1 MRMVRAFLAAAVV
14 VMAISPAA
22 VLAASLEMTTAFPS
36 VVADPGAT
44 VKFPT
49 KVITDT
55 PQRVD
60 LRIVSQ
66 PEGWDTT
73 LRGAGSTIA
82 AVTTTANPDVPT
94 EISAEFTAEV
104 KVPDAV
110 TPGPGQVVIEGRSA
124 AGITTQL
131 TLDVVTEAQE
141 AGSVALD
148 AEFPNLRGSTTST
161 FRFNLTLRN
170 DTNSQLTFGLET
182 DAPTGWNVDAQ
193 PSGEAQASTA
203 VVDAGSDTTITVTA
217 DPPADAPAGENA
229 IIVRAISGT
238 NVAEASLSVEITGQ
252 FAMALDT
259 SDGRQNARVASGTP
273 TTLNLV
279 LQNTGTAPL
288 TNVTLSATPP
298 GKWTVTFA
306 PEVIPEIAPNSAPVT
321 VVATI
326 TAAGDALAGDYILN
340 VRANSDD
347 ASDAIEVRTTVET
360 SSTGY
365 LIGIAILV
373 AVAIGLFVV
382 FQRYG
387 RR

>member
-1 MRMVRAFLAAAVV
+1 MVRAFLAAAVV

-60 LRIVSQ
+60 LTIVSQ
-66 PEGWDTT
+66 PEGWETT

-82 AVTTTANPDVPT
+82 AVTTTSNPDVPT

-124 AGITTQL
+124 AGLTTRM

-141 AGSVALD
+141 PGSVALE

-161 FRFNLTLRN
+161 FRFNLTLTN
-170 DTNSQLTFGLET
+170 DTNAQLTFGLET
-182 DAPTGWNVDAQ
+182 DAPVGWNVVAQ

-217 DPPADAPAGENA
+217 DPPADAPAGENP
-229 IIVRAISGT
+229 ITVRAISGT
-238 NVAEASLSVEITGQ
+238 NVAETALSVEITGQ

-259 SDGRQNARVASGTP
+259 VDGRQNARVSAGAP
-273 TTLNLV
+273 TALNLV
-279 LQNTGTAPL
+279 IQNTGTAPI

-306 PEVIPEIAPNSAPVT
+306 PEVIAEIAPGERAAVI
-321 VVATI
+321 ATI
-326 TAAGDALAGDYILN
+326 TAAGDSLAGDYILN
-340 VRANSDD
+340 LRANSDD

-360 SSTGY
+360 SPTGY

>member
-1 MRMVRAFLAAAVV
+1 MRIVRAFVAAALV
-14 VMAISPAA
+14 VMAISPAV
-22 VLAASLEMTTAFPS
+22 VLAATLEMTTAFPS

-44 VKFPT
+44 VTFAT

-55 PQRVD
+55 PERVD

-82 AVTTTANPDVPT
+82 AVTTTADPDVPT
-94 EISAEFTAEV
+94 EISADFTAEV
-104 KVPDAV
+104 KVPDTV
-110 TPGPGQVVIEGRSA
+110 TPGPGQIVIEGRSA

-131 TLDVVTEAQE
+131 TLDVVIEAQE
-141 AGSVALD
+141 AGSVALE

-170 DTNSQLTFGLET
+170 DTNSQLTFGLES
-182 DAPTGWNVDAQ
+182 DAPAGWTVDAQ
-193 PSGEAQASTA
+193 PSGEEQASTA

-217 DPPADAPAGENA
+217 DPPADAPAGENP
-229 IIVRAISGT
+229 ITIRAISGT
-238 NVAEASLSVEITGQ
+238 NVAETALSVEITGQ
-252 FAMALDT
+252 FGMSLDT
-259 SDGRQNARVASGTP
+259 PDGRQNARVAAGTP
-273 TTLNLV
+273 TVLNLII
-279 LQNTGTAPL
+279 QNTGTAPL
-288 TNVTLSATPP
+288 SNVTVSATPP
-298 GKWTVTFA
+298 GRWTVTFA
-306 PEVIPEIAPNSAPVT
+306 PETLAEIAPGARAD

-326 TAAGDALAGDYILN
+326 TSAGDALAGDYILN

-347 ASDAIEVRTTVET
+347 ASDSIEVRTTVET
-360 SSTGY
+360 SPTGY

-373 AVAIGLFVV
+373 AVGIGLFVV

>member
-22 VLAASLEMTTAFPS
+22 VLAATLEMTTAFPS

-44 VKFPT
+44 VLFPT

-55 PQRVD
+55 PERVD
-60 LRIVSQ
+60 LRVVSQ
-66 PEGWDTT
+66 PDGWVTT

-82 AVTTTANPDVPT
+82 AVTTTPNPDVPA

-141 AGSVALD
+141 PGSVALE
-148 AEFPNLRGSTTST
+148 AEFPNLRGSTSST

-182 DAPTGWNVDAQ
+182 DAPVGWSVDAQ

-203 VVDAGSDTTITVTA
+203 IVDAGSDTTITVTA
-217 DPPADAPAGENA
+217 DPPADAPAGQNA
-229 IIVRAISGT
+229 ITVRAISGS
-238 NVAEASLSVEITGQ
+238 NVAETALSVEITGQ

-259 SDGRQNARVASGTP
+259 VDGRQNARVAAGTP
-273 TTLNLV
+273 TVLNLV
-279 LQNTGTAPL
+279 IQNTGTAPL
-288 TNVTLSATPP
+288 TNVTVSATPP
-298 GKWTVTFA
+298 GQWTVTFA
-306 PEVIPEIAPNSAPVT
+306 PEVIAEIAPQASAN

-340 VRANSDD
+340 LRANSDD

-360 SSTGY
+360 SPTGY

>member
-22 VLAASLEMTTAFPS
+22 VMAASLEMTTAFPS

-49 KVITDT
+49 KVITDI

-60 LRIVSQ
+60 LTIVSQ
-66 PEGWDTT
+66 PEGWETT

-82 AVTTTANPDVPT
+82 AVTTTSNPGVPA
-94 EISAEFTAEV
+94 EVSAEFTAEV

-124 AGITTQL
+124 AGLTTRM

-141 AGSVALD
+141 AGSVALE

-161 FRFNLTLRN
+161 FRFNLTLTN

-182 DAPTGWNVDAQ
+182 DAPVGWNVVAQ

-217 DPPADAPAGENA
+217 DPPADAPAGENPIA
-229 IIVRAISGT
+229 VRAISGT
-238 NVAEASLSVEITGQ
+238 NVAETALSIEITGQ

-259 SDGRQNARVASGTP
+259 VDGRQNARVAAGAP

-279 LQNTGTAPL
+279 IQNAGTAPI
-288 TNVTLSATPP
+288 TNVTVSATPP
-298 GKWTVTFA
+298 SKWTVTFA
-306 PEVIPEIAPNSAPVT
+306 PEVIAEIAPGARAD

-326 TAAGDALAGDYILN
+326 TAAGDSLAGDYILN
-340 VRANSDD
+340 LRANSDD

-360 SSTGY
+360 SPTGY

>member
-1 MRMVRAFLAAAVV
+1 MRKVRAFLAAAVV

-22 VLAASLEMTTAFPS
+22 VLAQGPLEMTTDFPS

-44 VKFPT
+44 VRFPVT
-49 KVITDT
+49 VITDT
-55 PQRVD
+55 ALRVD
-60 LRIVSQ
+60 IRVVSQ
-66 PEGWDTT
+66 PDGWETT

-82 AVTTTANPDVPT
+82 AVTTSLNPELADQ
-94 EISAEFTAEV
+94 ISAEFTAEV
-104 KVPDAV
+104 KVPDTI
-110 TPGPGQVVIEGRSA
+110 TPGSNQVVLEGRSSLM
-124 AGITTQL
+124 TTQL
-131 TLDVVTEAQE
+131 SLDIVTEEQQ
-141 AGSVALD
+141 AGSVALE

-161 FRFNLTLRN
+161 FRFNLTLTN
-170 DTNSQLTFGLET
+170 NTNSQLTFGLET
-182 DAPTGWNVDAQ
+182 DAPPGWAVDAR
-193 PSGEAQASTA
+193 PTGEDQAATA

-229 IIVRAISGT
+229 ITVRAISGAT
-238 NVAEASLSVEITGQ
+238 VAEAALTVEVTGS
-252 FAMALDT
+252 FSMALDT
-259 SDGRQNARVASGTP
+259 SDGRLNARVAAGTP

-279 LQNTGTAPL
+279 IQNTGTAPL
-288 TNVTLSATPP
+288 TNVTVSATPP
-298 GKWTVTFA
+298 GRWTVAFA
-306 PEVIPEIAPNSAPVT
+306 PETIAQIAPGAAPVT

-340 VRANSDD
+340 IRANSDD

-360 SSTGY
+360 SPIGY
-365 LIGIAILV
+365 LIGIAVLV